1 MAESPIPT
9 GTEESPSE
17 LKRTDGA
24 EGPAF
29 FDSLYMCR
37 DLFAKIVDLIGRSP
51 VFPERSLI
59 MQIHYLSPT
68 PSPTEE

>member
-29 FDSLYMCR
+29 FDRLYMCR
-37 DLFAKIVDLIGRSP
+37 DLFAKIVGSDRKITRFSGKKP
-51 VFPERSLI
+51 D
-59 MQIHYLSPT
+59 YAD
-68 PSPTEE
+68 PSSQPYPFLH